1 MQEKNK
7 VESSRKRQDDD
18 RMKVSVVTVCFNSV
32 ETIERTI
39 LSVCKQDYACVEHI
53 IIDGGSTDGTLES
66 IEKYSRALQYISEKD
81 DGVYDAMNKGISRAT
96 GNLIVFLNSDD
107 WFAHDGA
114 LSSMVRPF
122 EQDKQLEIGLFG
134 VSIVRSSNETRPFR
148 RIAALG
154 FRPAMLLLGIMP
166 PHPGMIV
173 KKYTLQ
179 SSGYF
184 KRDYK
189 ICGDYEW
196 CLRAFLKHKFTYRSF
211 EEEVV
216 TMLEGGLSNQGLK
229 SYVGVSK
236 EFTKGLF
243 QNGFAFFAPII
254 FFRAIFK
261 VRQFFR

>member
-1 MQEKNK
+1 MQEKIT
-7 VESSRKRQDDD
+7 EERPRKCQDEDG
-18 RMKVSVVTVCFNSV
+18 MKVSVVTVCFNSA

-39 LSVCKQDYACVEHI
+39 ASVREQDYACIEHI
-53 IIDGGSTDGTLES
+53 IIDGGSSDGTLEI
-66 IEKYSRALQYISEKD
+66 IEKYSSALQYISEKD
-81 DGVYDAMNKGISRAT
+81 DGVYDAMNKGISRAA

-114 LSSMVRPF
+114 LSLMVRPF
-122 EQDKQLEIGLFG
+122 EQDKQLEIGIFG
-134 VSIVRSSNETRPFR
+134 VSIVRSSNEMRPVR
-148 RIAALG
+148 RIAAHG
-154 FRPAMLLLGIMP
+154 FRPAMLLLGMMP

-173 KKYTLQ
+173 KKYALQ

-196 CLRAFLKHKFTYRSF
+196 CLRAFLKHKFTYRSSK
-211 EEEVV
+211 EEVV

-236 EFTKGLF
+236 EFSKALF
-243 QNGFAFFAPII
+243 QNGFAFFAPAI

>member
-1 MQEKNK
+1 MQRKIK
-7 VESSRKRQDDD
+7 KQRPRKRQYDN
-18 RMKVSVVTVCFNSV
+18 RMKVSVVTVCFNSAD
-32 ETIERTI
+32 TIERSI
-39 LSVCKQDYACVEHI
+39 VSVCEQDYACIEHI
-53 IIDGGSTDGTLES
+53 IIDGGSSDGTLGI
-66 IEKYSRALQYISEKD
+66 IEKYSSALQYISEKD

-134 VSIVRSSNETRPFR
+134 VSIVRSSDETRPFR

-154 FRPAMLLLGIMP
+154 FRPAMLLLGMMP

-173 KKYTLQ
+173 KKYALQ

-196 CLRAFLKHKFTYRSF
+196 CLRAFLKHKFTCRSF
-211 EEEVV
+211 NEEVV
-216 TMLEGGLSNQGLK
+216 TMRDGGLSNRGLRGYL
-229 SYVGVSK
+229 SMSR
-236 EFTKGLF
+236 EFAKALWE
-243 QNGFAFFAPII
+243 NSLSI
-254 FFRAIFK
+254 FIPLVYFRFIFK
-261 VRQFFR
+261 LKQFWT